1 MKAIICGAGIAGL
14 TLAWWLERDGW
25 EVSLVE
31 RASGP
36 RDEGYM
42 IDFVG
47 SGYDVAELMGLLP
60 QLAEIHTRNAVVR
73 YVEPDGTG
81 RGRIDYDRLAQ
92 AFDGRAFTFMRPDL
106 ERVLLGQLG
115 EGVTI
120 HYGLTVDVV
129 DEVEGGV
136 VATFSDGRSET
147 ADLLVGADG
156 IHSRVRDLVF
166 GPEEPLVRYLGYHTA
181 SYVFTDDDL
190 RAEVG
195 EQFMLVAAPGRQA
208 GIYPTNDGRL
218 AAWLVHRSPD
228 PTIPADPVAAIKSTY
243 GDLGSLVWRALA
255 HCPSGSGL
263 YYDQVAQIEMDG
275 WTRGHVTLVGDA
287 CQAVSLMA
295 GQGASMALGGAYV
308 LAEELRR
315 DGSIAEASLRY
326 EQRMRPFIRDK
337 QRAGRR
343 TARWLVPD
351 SRWRLR
357 VRGLIFS
364 AARLPGLPKLMRP
377 VLKATSGSVVPR
389 EALTG
394 SRSSGGSGGQRGL
407 VRS

>member
-1 MKAIICGAGIAGL
+1 MRAIICGAGIAGL

-25 EVSLVE
+25 EVVLVE
-31 RASGP
+31 RAPGP
-36 RDEGYM
+36 REEGYM
-42 IDFVG
+42 IDFLG
-47 SGYDVAELMGLLP
+47 SGYDVSELMGLLP

-73 YVEPDGTG
+73 YVTPDGSG
-81 RGRIDYDRLAQ
+81 RGRIDYDRMAQ

-106 ERVLLGQLG
+106 ERLLLEQLG
-115 EGVTI
+115 RAVTVR
-120 HYGLTVDVV
+120 YGLTVDAVE
-129 DEVEGGV
+129 EVGSGV
-136 VATFSDGRSET
+136 VVTLSDGNSEA

-156 IHSRVRDLVF
+156 IHSRVRELVF

-181 SYVFTDDDL
+181 SYVFSDDVL

-195 EQFMLVAAPGRQA
+195 QQFMLVAAPDRQA
-208 GIYPTNDGRL
+208 GVYPTNDGRL
-218 AAWLVHRSPD
+218 AAWLVHRAPD
-228 PTIPADPVAAIKSTY
+228 PTLPADPAATIRTVY
-243 GDLGSLVWRALA
+243 QDLGELVSRALD
-255 HCPSGSGL
+255 HCPSDRGF

-275 WTRGHVTLVGDA
+275 WARGHVTLVGDA

-315 DGSIAEASLRY
+315 DGSIADAASRY

-351 SRWRLR
+351 SPWRIR

-377 VLKATSGSVVPR
+377 VLKATRGSVVPAQ
-389 EALTG
+389 ALARPRATAVQEG
-394 SRSSGGSGGQRGL
+394 RR
-407 VRS
+407 